1 MFLYQKLFHLCF
13 NLVVFPSCDV
23 VIKDCL
29 KNSRSRFWHA
39 LNNTILLAEKV
50 ETVWSVE
57 LHTLHFEDNSVNFKV
72 KNLTNGNLAGLYL
85 CVKSINVFDYIML
98 CKKDITNQ
106 RKTPEG
112 DFHVYFL

>member
-29 KNSRSRFWHA
+29 KNSRSRFWHT
-39 LNNTILLAEKV
+39 LNSTILLTEKV

-57 LHTLHFEDNSVNFKV
+57 LHALYFEDNSVNFKV
-72 KNLTNGNLAGLYL
+72 KNLTNGNLAGLSR
-85 CVKSINVFDYIML
+85 CVKSINEFDYML

-106 RKTPEG
+106 CKTPEG